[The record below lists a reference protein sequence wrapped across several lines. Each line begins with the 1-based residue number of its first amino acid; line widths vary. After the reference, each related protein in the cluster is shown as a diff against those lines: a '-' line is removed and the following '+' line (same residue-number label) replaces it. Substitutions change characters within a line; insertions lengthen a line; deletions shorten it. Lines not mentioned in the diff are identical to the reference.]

1 MERTDGE
8 LLAAFAES
16 RDEQAFE
23 ALVRRHEALVI
34 NVCARVLGDA
44 QDARDGAQAVFLAL
58 ALKASRLDL
67 SRPLAPWLHHVAYG
81 VSVNVLKGREARRA
95 RERKAMERA
104 MKATVPDD
112 ELRPL
117 IDRELDA
124 LPDRYRRPLV
134 LFHLEGRSLEETA
147 AELGRPVGTVGAWL
161 SRGRELLRDRLARR
175 GVTALS
181 VAVVAAVLSREAAAH
196 AVPLG
201 FAPAAARAA
210 SAGACVSG
218 RVLFLTEGA
227 MKMLYWA
234 KVKAAMGTVSA
245 AAALIVANVALFSGG
260 ASLPAASKAEA
271 AGVSMEPSLEFASA
285 ESVGEITWN
294 SDLVGHWTLDDDKVV
309 EASGRGAGKVV
320 GMASWVEGKRGG
332 ALKLDGKGGHVQLPN
347 SDLLD
352 KVQEESYTLAAWFK
366 PEDVPAGK
374 DNENNESYGIVHKA
388 GWHLGLQYN
397 SARKFLMTHWIAGA
411 KEPEW
416 KGAGTWEDEYAPGSW
431 YHVAGV
437 VDRAA
442 GKVAIYVDGELK
454 SEAEFEANAKA
465 RDYGQQPWRIGIG
478 CPDVEHWSWAAKG
491 SIDDVRI
498 YSKALLA
505 AEIKALAEGK

>member
-8 LLAAFAES
+8 LLGAFAET
-16 RDEQAFE
+16 RDERAFE
-23 ALVRRHEALVI
+23 AVVRRHEALVV

-44 QDARDGAQAVFLAL
+44 QDARDAAQAVFLAL
-58 ALKASRLDL
+58 SLKAARLDR

-81 VSVNVLKGREARRA
+81 VSVNALREREARRA
-95 RERKAMERA
+95 RERKAMERSLE
-104 MKATVPDD
+104 ATAPD
-112 ELRPL
+112 EALRPV

-134 LFHLEGRSLEETA
+134 LFHLEGMSLEETA
-147 AELGRPVGTVGAWL
+147 AELGSPAGTVGAWL

-181 VAVVAAVLSREAAAH
+181 AAGVGAVLSREAAAH
-196 AVPLG
+196 AVSLG
-201 FAPAAARAA
+201 FAHAAARAA
-210 SAGACVSG
+210 AGAEVSG

-227 MKMLYWA
+227 MKMLFLA
-234 KVKAAMGTVSA
+234 KAKAAMGAVSA
-245 AAALIVANVALFSGG
+245 VAALIVANVALFSGG
-260 ASLPAASKAEA
+260 ASLPPASKAEA
-271 AGVSMEPSLEFASA
+271 AVVSAEPSLEFASA

-320 GMASWVEGKRGG
+320 GTASWVEGKRGG
-332 ALKLDGKGGHVQLPN
+332 AVKLDGKGGHLQLPN
-347 SDLLD
+347 SELLD
-352 KVQEESYTLAAWFK
+352 KVQEGSYTLAAWFK
-366 PEDVPAGK
+366 PEDVPPGK

-388 GWHLGLQYN
+388 GYHLGLQYN

-411 KEPEW
+411 NEPEW
-416 KGAGTWEDEYAPGSW
+416 KGAGTWEDEYAPGAW

-442 GKVAIYVDGELK
+442 GKVAIYVNGELK
-454 SEAEFEANAKA
+454 SEAEFEANAKT

-478 CPDVEHWSWAAKG
+478 CPDVEHWSWPAKG
-491 SIDDVRI
+491 LIDDVRI
-498 YSKALLA
+498 YGKALPA
-505 AEIKALAEGK
+505 GEIKALSDKK